1 MFTIGKLAQASGL
14 SRDCLRY
21 YEREGLLE
29 PQGKTRAGYRIYDPG
44 AVERLGFIRH
54 AKRCGFTLAEIKQL
68 IGLKADDSTSCI
80 DIRGV
85 AEEKKNRLDDK
96 IKDLREMSAILSRL
110 IDACLVNDSSLEHC
124 PILNANSGEGYG
136 VGPG

>member
-21 YEREGLLE
+21 YEREGLLAACR
-29 PQGKTRAGYRIYDPG
+29 KTSAGYRLYDPS
-44 AVERLGFIRH
+44 AVERLSFIKH
-54 AKRCGFTLAEIKQL
+54 AKRCGFTLTEINQL

-80 DIRGV
+80 DIRSV

-96 IKDLREMSAILSRL
+96 IKDFQEMSAILSRL
-110 IDACLVNDSSLEHC
+110 IDACIKKDSSLEHC
-124 PILNANSGEGYG
+124 PILNALED
-136 VGPG
+136 

>member
-29 PQGKTRAGYRIYDPG
+29 PLGKTSAGYRLYDPG
-44 AVERLGFIRH
+44 AVKRLNFIKH
-54 AKRCGFTLAEIKQL
+54 AKRCGFTLTEINQL

-80 DIRGV
+80 DIRNV

-96 IKDLREMSAILSRL
+96 IKDLQEMTAILSHL
-110 IDACLVNDSSLEHC
+110 IDACVVNNSLLEHC
-124 PILNANSGEGYG
+124 PILNALDD
-136 VGPG
+136 